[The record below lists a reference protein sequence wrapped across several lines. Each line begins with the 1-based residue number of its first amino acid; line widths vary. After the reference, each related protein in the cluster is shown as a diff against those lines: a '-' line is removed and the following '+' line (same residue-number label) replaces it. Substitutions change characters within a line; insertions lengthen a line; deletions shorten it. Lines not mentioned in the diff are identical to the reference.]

1 MKYKTARTRSRLNE
15 LTFVTFSVRTAA
27 AKGVNGIGNIDIL
40 LIPCAAND
48 CEGIDLQETKRNGT
62 FKVVASGYRV
72 YVGCYCSGAKD
83 RKYQHGLW
91 TRFYPPSVLQ
101 FRLTNPTLAL

>member
-15 LTFVTFSVRTAA
+15 LTFVMFNVRTAA

-40 LIPCAAND
+40 LIPCAAN
-48 CEGIDLQETKRNGT
+48 EIKGIGLQESKRNGT
-62 FKVVASGYRV
+62 FEIVASGYRV
-72 YVGCYCSGAKD
+72 YFGCNCSGAKD

-91 TRFYPPSVLQ
+91 TGFYPSSVLQ
-101 FRLTNPTLAL
+101 FRLTNLTLTL